1 MEKGILKI
9 ICASQGAVDTD
20 FLECNL
26 GSSVSEIISS
36 SDKFVFCCPFGQQK
50 VVARTKVQLCQTK
63 GCLGSCRRLHVCKGF
78 LLSGSCQ
85 PMLTSGGCSFSHE
98 LNSEH
103 NRRILGEHELGD
115 LSREELCTLLMQSD
129 DQMLPP
135 ICHDYNNGPGLFG
148 RCQGGYGCRRVHIC
162 ERFLNHDCRCSRNHT
177 FRAPHTL
184 KVLHDIP
191 EHLIHSL
198 RSTYANIQA
207 VKYHKGRLRS
217 DRLHGDNPEQSF

>member
-85 PMLTSGGCSFSHE
+85 PIGGCSFSHE

-135 ICHDYNNGPGLFG
+135 VRMNI
-148 RCQGGYGCRRVHIC
+148 
-162 ERFLNHDCRCSRNHT
+162 
-177 FRAPHTL
+177 
-184 KVLHDIP
+184 VL
-191 EHLIHSL
+191 ELMSL
-198 RSTYANIQA
+198 D
-207 VKYHKGRLRS
+207 G
-217 DRLHGDNPEQSF
+217 